1 MSAPRDDSVYV
12 AHIREA
18 IHRVQSYI
26 RGLTKEAFLETPL
39 VQDAVIRQLQIIGE
53 AAKRLS
59 SDYRARTSD
68 VPWSDITGMREKLV
82 HDYMGVDLEA
92 VWETVVRDLPELRE
106 WLEEADESK
115 A

>member
-26 RGLTKEAFLETPL
+26 HGLTKEAFLETPL

-59 SDYRARTSD
+59 SDYRTCTSD
-68 VPWSDITGMREKLV
+68 IPWSDITGMREKLV

-92 VWETVVRDLPELRE
+92 VWETVTRDVPELRE
-106 WLEEADESK
+106 RLGEAEESQA
-115 A
+115 